1 MSDTRDEAYRIFCE
15 SGQAG
20 EAAKAVFSEIFKR
33 GDEGATCFEIEE
45 ALGMKHETASGR
57 ITPLR
62 SKHALIYYDGTTR
75 VNPDSGRRCEVYKIV
90 RDLEE
95 AQRKDPRCGNDKA
108 NTAFVDITV
117 LGQDDPE
124 DPECPETVQYS
135 FTCEGYKSGQTTLE
149 FDWPEAVTIYPGDK
163 VTMKWRYK

>member
-1 MSDTRDEAYRIFCE
+1 MSDTRDEAYRIFLE

-75 VNPDSGRRCEVYKIV
+75 VNPEPAGGSPLCGRST
-90 RDLEE
+90 L
-95 AQRKDPRCGNDKA
+95 
-108 NTAFVDITV
+108 
-117 LGQDDPE
+117 
-124 DPECPETVQYS
+124 S
-135 FTCEGYKSGQTTLE
+135 STTMG
-149 FDWPEAVTIYPGDK
+149 PPA
-163 VTMKWRYK
+163 